1 MTVERTVPPATW
13 HQRVRQWHKWLGV
26 VVGVQMI
33 IWMVSGLYMVCIDI
47 EKIHGDHFVSAP
59 APLIDSTVAAVPSK
73 YQRAKRVL
81 LTSQLNKNVYVIN
94 NRWLIDAEN
103 GSPINVDK
111 SYIAQRAQEL
121 FSGENPIKSVEKLDK
136 YPDELGGRNRS
147 VWRVDFDA
155 SFNPSFYFS
164 PNTAEL
170 LRKRSDLWRM
180 FDFLWTLHIMDYQD
194 GEDSHNTLL
203 LIASIVAILLITSG
217 IWLIFYA
224 LWLPAPVGKLGWV
237 VNTHRWLMLV
247 VGIQM
252 LLWAASG
259 LAFNL
264 LSSDKTN
271 ANITANR
278 MSTADFSPQFA
289 DFNAIKQAYP
299 SASRINLVATSN
311 QPLIYITA
319 QQKLAPLTLGLENK
333 LLSKVQVR
341 ELAKLAINDDL
352 PILSIKLLQQKTP
365 ESRQFN
371 NQVWQV
377 KYDNAQHSALYID
390 AYSGKTLKV
399 IEDAWRLR
407 DFFWMLHIMDY
418 QDHSDFNHPL
428 IITAATLAVVG
439 SLAGGLLVFFTVG
452 FKPRKKKQLFKIT
465 VNGLSTV
472 DTTPHQTLLSAL
484 NSDEQRVPSGCGGK
498 GTCGQCILTINN
510 YDHPLTQQERMTL
523 RDNEVNA
530 GLRLSCQTKVESDL
544 DVTLNNQGALAPM
557 NARVIA
563 TRLVTPFIKEIT
575 LKPSTDFRFAAG
587 QYVNV
592 MVPEGQYH
600 INTSSIPSEYRAH
613 WADLLSQQ
621 PVAKV
626 SQVEQRSYSLA
637 NEPTNE
643 GTISFLVK
651 LTHHENNLGVGSG
664 YLFSL
669 KTGQSI
675 EVQGPLGD
683 FSLNKVHEREIILI
697 GAGSGLAPLKA
708 MAEQA
713 INQHRPRVSL
723 WYGARHEADIV
734 NPDYFDNLNQRHN
747 NFQWRVSLS
756 QPQDEHWQGLTGY
769 IQSHLFDNYLP
780 KHRDISSIDFYLCGP
795 HTMMEEIRR
804 HLISQGVRH
813 QQIRRDSFD

>member
-1 MTVERTVPPATW
+1 MTVERTVPPTTW
-13 HQRVRQWHKWLGV
+13 HQRIRQWHKWLGI

-33 IWMVSGLYMVCIDI
+33 IWMISGLYMVCIDI
-47 EKIHGDHFVSAP
+47 EKIHGDHFVNTP
-59 APLIDSTVAAVPSK
+59 AQLADTSINPVPKK
-73 YQRAKRVL
+73 YQSAKRVL

-103 GSPINVDK
+103 GSPMNVDRN
-111 SYIAQRAQEL
+111 YITQRAQEL

-224 LWLPAPVGKLGWV
+224 LWLPAPVGNLGWV
-237 VNTHRWLMLV
+237 VNTHRWLVLV

-252 LLWAASG
+252 LLWAVSG

-278 MSTADFSPQFA
+278 MSTADFSPQLA
-289 DFNAIKQAYP
+289 DFNIIKQAYP

-319 QQKLAPLTLGLENK
+319 QQKLAPLTLSLENK

-341 ELAKLAINDDL
+341 ELAKLAINDNL
-352 PILSIKLLQQKTP
+352 PILSIKLLQQKIP

-390 AYSGKTLKV
+390 AYSGKILKV

-439 SLAGGLLVFFTVG
+439 SLAGGLLVFFTIG
-452 FKPRKKKQLFKIT
+452 FKRRKKDQLFKIT
-465 VNGLSTV
+465 VNGLNIVETA
-472 DTTPHQTLLSAL
+472 PNQTLLNAL

-498 GTCGQCILTINN
+498 GTCGQCILTIKD
-510 YDHPLTQQERMTL
+510 YDQPFNQQEHMTL
-523 RDNEVNA
+523 KDSEVNA
-530 GLRLSCQTKVESDL
+530 GLRLSCQTTVNTDL
-544 DVTLNNQGALAPM
+544 DVELNDKNIFTLMSAQI
-557 NARVIA
+557 IA
-563 TRLVTPFIKEIT
+563 TRLVTPFIREIK
-575 LKPSTDFRFAAG
+575 LKTSNSIRYAAG
-587 QYVNV
+587 QYINV
-592 MVPEGQYH
+592 TVPVGQYH
-600 INTSSIPSEYRAH
+600 LNTLDIPIEYKEQ
-613 WADLLSQQ
+613 WADLLSHH
-621 PVAKV
+621 PVVTV
-626 SQVEQRSYSLA
+626 SSAQQRSYSLA
-637 NEPTNE
+637 NDSTGD
-643 GTISFLVK
+643 GTISLLVK

-664 YLFSL
+664 YLYSL
-669 KTGQSI
+669 DAGDSI
-675 EVQGPLGD
+675 EIQGPLGD
-683 FSLNKVHEREIILI
+683 FSLNKQRDREVILI

-713 INQHRPRVSL
+713 INQRRPRVSL
-723 WYGARHEADIV
+723 WYGARTETDIV
-734 NPDYFDNLNQRHN
+734 MRDFFDNLSQRHN

-769 IQSHLFDNYLP
+769 IQSHLFNNYLP
-780 KHRDISSIDFYLCGP
+780 KHQDISAIDFYLCGP
-795 HTMMEEIRR
+795 HIMMDEIRQ
-804 HLISQGVRH
+804 HLLSQGVRH
-813 QQIRRDSFD
+813 QQIKRDNFD

>member
-1 MTVERTVPPATW
+1 MTVERTIPPASW
-13 HQRVRQWHKWLGV
+13 HQRIRHWHKWLGV

-47 EKIHGDHFVSAP
+47 EKIHGDHFVNTPVQLADASVTP
-59 APLIDSTVAAVPSK
+59 VPKK
-73 YQRAKRVL
+73 YQHAKRVL
-81 LTSQLNKNVYVIN
+81 LTSQLNKNVYLIN
-94 NRWLIDAEN
+94 NRWLISAEN
-103 GSPINVDK
+103 GQAINVDK
-111 SYIAQRAQEL
+111 FYIEKRAQEL
-121 FSGENPIKSVEKLDK
+121 FSGTGTIKSINKLSK
-136 YPDELGGRNRS
+136 YPDELGGQNRQI
-147 VWRVDFDA
+147 WRVDFDA

-170 LRKRSDLWRM
+170 LRKRSDLWRI

-237 VNTHRWLMLV
+237 VNTHRWLVLV
-247 VGIQM
+247 IGIQM

-278 MSTADFSPQFA
+278 MSTSEFSPQLV
-289 DFNAIKQAYP
+289 DFNAVKRAYP
-299 SASRINLVATSN
+299 SASRINLVATST

-319 QQKLAPLTLGLENK
+319 QKQLAPLTLNLENK
-333 LLSKVQVR
+333 LLSKTQIR
-341 ELAKLAINDDL
+341 ALAALAVNDNL
-352 PILSIKLLQQKTP
+352 PILSIKLLPQKTP
-365 ESRQFN
+365 ESRQFR

-377 KYDNAQHSALYID
+377 KYDNRQHSALYID
-390 AYSGKTLKV
+390 AYSGKILKV
-399 IEDAWRLR
+399 IEDTWRLR

-439 SLAGGLLVFFTVG
+439 SLAGGLLVFFTIG
-452 FKPRKKKQLFKIT
+452 FKRRKKDQHFKIT
-465 VNGLSTV
+465 VNGLNIVETA
-472 DTTPHQTLLSAL
+472 PNQTLLNAL
-484 NSDEQRVPSGCGGK
+484 NSDEQRIPSGCGGK
-498 GTCGQCILTINN
+498 GTCGQCILAIND
-510 YDHPLTQQERMTL
+510 YAHPLSQQERMTL
-523 RDNEVNA
+523 RDSEVNA
-530 GLRLSCQTKVESDL
+530 GLRLSCQTNVESDL
-544 DVTLNNQGALAPM
+544 DVTLNNKGALAPM

-575 LKPSTDFRFAAG
+575 LKTSTDFRYAAG

-592 MVPEGQYH
+592 TVPAGQYH
-600 INTSSIPSEYRAH
+600 INTSSIPSEYRAY
-613 WADLLSQQ
+613 WEDLLSQQ
-621 PVAKV
+621 PIAKV
-626 SQVEQRSYSLA
+626 PQVEQRSYSLA
-637 NEPTNE
+637 NEPTSD

-669 KTGQSI
+669 TTGQSVDI
-675 EVQGPLGD
+675 QGPLGD

-723 WYGARHEADIV
+723 WYGARHETDIV
-734 NPDYFDNLNQRHN
+734 NPDYFDNLSQRHN

-756 QPQDEHWQGLTGY
+756 QPHDEQWQGLTGY
-769 IQSHLFDNYLP
+769 IQSYLFDNYLP
-780 KHRDISSIDFYLCGP
+780 KHQDISAIDFYLCGP
-795 HTMMEEIRR
+795 HTMMDQIRQ
-804 HLISQGVRH
+804 HLLSQGVRH
-813 QQIRRDSFD
+813 QHIKRDNFD